1 MPNNIDNST
10 SVLDTQPGTI
20 KASFFSFSNLFLIF
34 LIVLG
39 DNSNNSEKATH
50 TSNNS
55 NNSNE
60 KEEELYFAEV
70 DTIIPIDEKIHNNAI
85 YNIKIQSSFNINNTW
100 IKSYTLND
108 LINFRNYLLKYS
120 NLPSSFNTMTPKTPS
135 EQLWIKDGNSK
146 FTTPI
151 SRAILRG
158 QELALKLPHGRI
170 RSGLIGSLRNLRHFM
185 RNPALVG
192 GGTIMAPLT
201 VFEGFYDIG
210 VMTYCSIH
218 CCGGDK

>member
-1 MPNNIDNST
+1 MTEISN
-10 SVLDTQPGTI
+10 
-20 KASFFSFSNLFLIF
+20 FFSKNNHLVNNNKKKFEMTLLNSNNANNNSENNKHNSN
-34 LIVLG
+34 
-39 DNSNNSEKATH
+39 NSNNSEKATH

-120 NLPSSFNTMTPKTPS
+120 NSVINLPFPTKSILRFLPYIGYRYDERNWDILLENKFLLDDFLCTICKNKEMYKLSGFIDFFSKPSSKR
-135 EQLWIKDGNSK
+135 NSN
-146 FTTPI
+146 
-151 SRAILRG
+151 ILF
-158 QELALKLPHGRI
+158 L
-170 RSGLIGSLRNLRHFM
+170 
-185 RNPALVG
+185 
-192 GGTIMAPLT
+192 
-201 VFEGFYDIG
+201 
-210 VMTYCSIH
+210 
-218 CCGGDK
+218 